1 MTMTLTIRSLRH
13 EYRDPRR
20 ARGIAAV
27 EFVISVPLLIF
38 AALIAAELGRAF
50 IQYDTLSYA
59 VRSGARYVS
68 ERALVAGVINLPDDV
83 KAEARRLVVY
93 GNVAGSGVA
102 LLPGLSADVV
112 PPKDHISVSAD
123 AATKYI
129 KVSATYPYQPI
140 FLRLPGVGAGGGL
153 IPTDYKLRVSVTM
166 RAIS

>member
-1 MTMTLTIRSLRH
+1 MTMTLTTLRLRH
-13 EYRDPRR
+13 DYRDPRR

-27 EFVISVPLLIF
+27 EFVVSVPLLIF
-38 AALIAAELGRAF
+38 AALIAAEVGRAF
-50 IQYDTLSYA
+50 IQYDTLSYS

-68 ERALVAGVINLPDDV
+68 ERALVAGVIDLPDSV

-93 GNVAGSGVA
+93 GNIAGDGTA
-102 LLPGLSADVV
+102 RLPDLSAAE
-112 PPKDHISVSAD
+112 PPAGHISVSAD

-140 FLRLPGVGAGGGL
+140 FLRLPGVGVGGGL
-153 IPTDYKLRVSVTM
+153 FPTLYQLQVSVTM

>member
-1 MTMTLTIRSLRH
+1 MTLTTRGLRQ

-27 EFVISVPLLIF
+27 EFVIAVPLLIF
-38 AALIAAELGRAF
+38 ATLIAAEVGRAF
-50 IQYDTLSYA
+50 IQYGTLSYA

-83 KAEARRLVVY
+83 KNEARRLVVY
-93 GNVAGSGVA
+93 GNIAGDGTA
-102 LLPGLSADVV
+102 RLPDLSAAE
-112 PPKDHISVSAD
+112 PPEGHVSVSAD

-140 FLRLPGVGAGGGL
+140 FLRLPGVGVGRDL
-153 IPTDYKLRVSVTM
+153 IPTEYQLRVSVTM